1 MDWPLVI
8 TRNRTALLTIIVALM
23 GVLGVLGGGRLT
35 TLPHFLYHRA
45 LAIIRPAESAVRR
58 LIVIVAHEMA
68 LRGIKLRAARRDG
81 LDEFLFALRPSVRL
95 EPAIPAFNLIDPLK
109 LFGRDAPDCDEFG
122 DGFDVS
128 SEAENGENQ
137 DRTPIPAASLHAR
150 LLALKHALDNLPRQ
164 AKRLAR
170 WYGQREAAYA
180 QNLPHRYSPIRPGY
194 PPASK
199 RRRTDE
205 IDEVLHECHTLA
217 MYAGERQ
224 DSS

>member
-8 TRNRTALLTIIVALM
+8 NRNRAALLTIIVALM
-23 GVLGVLGGGRLT
+23 GVLGLAGGARLT
-35 TLPHFLYHRA
+35 ALPHFLYHCA

-68 LRGIKLRAARRDG
+68 LRGIKLGAPRRGG
-81 LDEFLFALRPSVRL
+81 LDEFLFSLRPNVRL

-109 LFGRDAPDCDEFG
+109 IFGRDAPDMDEFG
-122 DGFDVS
+122 KRFEAQE
-128 SEAENGENQ
+128 SESQ
-137 DRTPIPAASLHAR
+137 DRTPIPAAALHAR
-150 LLALKHALDNLPRQ
+150 LLALKHALDNLPKQ

-170 WYGQREAAYA
+170 WYEQRDVAYA
-180 QNLPHRYSPIRPGY
+180 QNLPHRYCPIRPGH

-199 RRRTDE
+199 RRRRQD

-217 MYAGERQ
+217 LYAGERQ

>member
-23 GVLGVLGGGRLT
+23 GVLGVVGGGRLT
-35 TLPHFLYHRA
+35 TLPYFLYHRA

-68 LRGIKLRAARRDG
+68 LRGIKLHAARRDG
-81 LDEFLFALRPSVRL
+81 LDEFLFSLRPSVRL

-122 DGFDVS
+122 DGFEGHD
-128 SEAENGENQ
+128 SETQNH
-137 DRTPIPAASLHAR
+137 TPIAAASLHAR

-170 WYGQREAAYA
+170 WYEQRDLAYA
-180 QNLPHRYSPIRPGY
+180 QNLPHRFSSLRPGY